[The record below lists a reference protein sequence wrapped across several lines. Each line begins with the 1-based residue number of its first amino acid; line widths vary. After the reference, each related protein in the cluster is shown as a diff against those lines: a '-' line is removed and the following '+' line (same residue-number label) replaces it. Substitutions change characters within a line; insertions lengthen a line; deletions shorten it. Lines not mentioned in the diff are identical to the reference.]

1 VPPCDARS
9 VVTIRRDEQRSHVS
23 PTEQRTAT
31 VVRATEVMMRTRRI
45 EGALLAIGVA
55 LALHARAVRADAVP
69 PIRPEQEPAA
79 AASPAHGDKGKH
91 SDPAGA
97 TAQCKDG
104 AYSHA
109 THRSH
114 TCRHH
119 GGVAKWLD
127 GSK

>member
-1 VPPCDARS
+1 
-9 VVTIRRDEQRSHVS
+9 
-23 PTEQRTAT
+23 
-31 VVRATEVMMRTRRI
+31 MRTRRI

-69 PIRPEQEPAA
+69 PIRPEQA
-79 AASPAHGDKGKH
+79 
-91 SDPAGA
+91 
-97 TAQCKDG
+97 
-104 AYSHA
+104 HA